1 MSYFEFRLL
10 LVGAGLVP
18 AIGWAISWWMSVIAG
33 VLYAIAATIILR
45 PVVRRA
51 REARERAKRAL
62 LAPKDWQGR
71 ELDENSRDDR
81 AYLPRRS

>member
-1 MSYFEFRLL
+1 M
-10 LVGAGLVP
+10 VP
-18 AIGWAISWWMSVIAG
+18 IIGWTTSWWIGVVAG
-33 VLYAIAATIILR
+33 VLYTIAATIVLR

-71 ELDENSRDDR
+71 ELDENSRDDH
-81 AYLPRRS
+81 PRTL